1 VFHLLGSSQQP
12 GRCEG
17 REREWGS
24 SGSDVFA
31 VADNGP
37 ILHYDGVAW
46 SPMSSPDGDFY
57 GVWGSSGSDVFTV
70 GRYGTIL
77 HYGCICF
84 SYLSLVLKTR

>member
-1 VFHLLGSSQQP
+1 
-12 GRCEG
+12 
-17 REREWGS
+17 
-24 SGSDVFA
+24 
-31 VADNGP
+31 
-37 ILHYDGVAW
+37 VAW